1 MTVLIFDDY
10 MLMYDDDVIIESVL
24 CDLIHKKLTIHIV
37 ATIVMKQRKRVAQYQ
52 KQL

>member
-1 MTVLIFDDY
+1 MTVLIFDDN

-24 CDLIHKKLTIHIV
+24 CDLIHQKWTIHIV